1 MSFHGRTFHLTAGFS
16 VISSTFFWSHKLH
29 VLLQCSAIQ
38 ASKRPGASFGYLEG
52 GQNGHFHLMHPV
64 GLAEDVI
71 CLKKHIRI
79 NYIPTTLSLQHS
91 CPSIQ
96 DSLKY
101 EGISIWFVLSLSFS
115 SVPLCPKYYKIYLSY
130 PNKQKKSWI
139 LNSIILF
146 CFVFLFCFKIYL
158 YAFLI
163 MLQTLSI
170 LSSELEYSF
179 EFSWL

>member
-1 MSFHGRTFHLTAGFS
+1 MSRFSSEINYSLLLNTQFFAFHRIHNFFKISVNPFS
-16 VISSTFFWSHKLH
+16 VVSSPDFSAVSSTFFWSHKLH

-101 EGISIWFVLSLSFS
+101 EGISI
-115 SVPLCPKYYKIYLSY
+115 
-130 PNKQKKSWI
+130 
-139 LNSIILF
+139 
-146 CFVFLFCFKIYL
+146 
-158 YAFLI
+158 
-163 MLQTLSI
+163 
-170 LSSELEYSF
+170 
-179 EFSWL
+179 